1 MKMKEAID
9 RADRLRPNAVH
20 PDDKKHALWELE
32 SQFAEMIGEDVPD
45 WNDKDYDGELLIA
58 SPYDIVYV
66 LSLMAFIDFAQEEM
80 DLYQIDAMMANQKQA
95 EVKALYRRHH
105 EGPDIQIKGVFL

>member
-1 MKMKEAID
+1 MKLKHAID
-9 RADRLRPNAVH
+9 MADRIRPNAVH

-32 SQFAEMIGEDVPD
+32 SQFAEMIGRKIPD
-45 WNDKDYDGELLIA
+45 WSDENYNGDLIVD

-66 LSLMAFIDFAQEEM
+66 LSLMAFIDLAQEET
-80 DLYQIDAMMANQKQA
+80 DLYMVDAQLANQKQN

-105 EGPDIQIKGVFL
+105 KSRDPQITGVFL